1 MNNQFNKLKID
12 SRLKKNLTDLNFISM
27 TPIQEKSLPLV
38 LEGKDLIGQ
47 AKTGSGKTAA
57 FGLGILN
64 SIDIKFTRPQSLIL
78 CPTRELAEQVAKEM
92 RTLARTISNMKIL
105 TITGGKSEYHQQK
118 SLSHG
123 AHIIVGTP
131 GRVLKLL
138 KKKVLKLEYV
148 KYYVLDEADRMLD
161 MGFSEDI
168 FKITSYI
175 PKDRQTLLFSA
186 TFPEDIEK
194 LSENLQNNPERV
206 SVDVTHDDSK
216 ITEEF
221 IELDS
226 HKEKLDALKSIL
238 GHYNSQRFIVFCK
251 TKKISDN
258 VANELYRDGIMVSSI
273 HGDLEQNERTE
284 VLTMFSNKSLSGIV
298 ATDVAA
304 RGIDIKGLD
313 LVVNFDISNDPEVYV
328 HRIGRTGR
336 AGEEGLAVSFITPYE
351 MDSFEKILEYQQKEH
366 GLKRI
371 DSFNE
376 DQKNYSTKP
385 DMKTLIISGG
395 KRDKLRP
402 GDLVG
407 AIVGESGIDFKSIGD
422 ISITNMK
429 SYVAI
434 HSENANLVCDKL
446 NNGKIKNKKF
456 KVGIL

>member
-1 MNNQFNKLKID
+1 MSKISFSD
-12 SRLKKNLTDLNFISM
+12 WNLPEYILDALAVEGWEKPTE
-27 TPIQEKSLPLV
+27 IQREAIPPAR
-38 LEGKDLIGQ
+38 EGCDIIGQ
-47 AKTGSGKTAA
+47 ARTGSGKTAA
-57 FGLGILN
+57 FGIPIIERSEPTGL
-64 SIDIKFTRPQSLIL
+64 PQSIVL
-78 CPTRELAEQVAKEM
+78 CPTRELATQVCSELQWIQGDKG
-92 RTLARTISNMKIL
+92 LIIL
-105 TITGGKSEYHQQK
+105 PVYGGTDLEKQAQK
-118 SLSHG
+118 LNSG
-123 AHIIVGTP
+123 VDIIVGTP
-131 GRVLKLL
+131 GRVIDMTKRKHLNLQSISLL
-138 KKKVLKLEYV
+138 C
-148 KYYVLDEADRMLD
+148 LDEADRMLD

-168 FKITSYI
+168 FKITSHI

-206 SVDVTHDDSK
+206 SVDITHDDSK

-251 TKKISDN
+251 TKKISDS

-351 MDSFEKILEYQQKEH
+351 MDSFEKILDYQQKEH

-371 DSFNE
+371 DNFNE
-376 DQKNYSTKP
+376 EQKKYLTKP

-434 HSENANLVCDKL
+434 HSENASLVCDKL